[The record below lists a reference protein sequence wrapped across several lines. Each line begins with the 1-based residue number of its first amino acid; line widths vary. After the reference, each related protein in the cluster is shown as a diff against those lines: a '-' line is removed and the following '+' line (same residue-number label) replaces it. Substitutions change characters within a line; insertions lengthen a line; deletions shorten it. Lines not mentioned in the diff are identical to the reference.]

1 MSKYKVLHL
10 LAQGR
15 TGIKMHNVEGVG
27 LLQAWESFCAQ
38 AFVCTFQSR
47 KFMGWGS
54 EGVKL
59 CQL

>member
-1 MSKYKVLHL
+1 
-10 LAQGR
+10 
-15 TGIKMHNVEGVG
+15 MHNVEGVG